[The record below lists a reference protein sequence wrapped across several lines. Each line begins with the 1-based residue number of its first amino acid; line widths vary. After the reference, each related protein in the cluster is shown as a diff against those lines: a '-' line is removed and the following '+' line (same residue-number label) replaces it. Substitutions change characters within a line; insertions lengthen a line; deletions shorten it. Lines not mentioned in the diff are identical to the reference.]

1 MLGSLTI
8 SVQEIRAKMGLSQSE
23 LAGLAGISTR
33 AIQSYEQEWRQPSE
47 LVERMLLLLLLAH
60 RHGARLSRLRCWEQK
75 ECSPGVRKKC
85 IAYVTR
91 QGHLCWFLTGT
102 MCEGQR
108 QESWSDK
115 LRLCLDC
122 SFMQRLFMRP
132 VVCHRR
138 ASSRSS
144 STHRSGDDGEA
155 AGARGGGRFFV
166 W

>member
-1 MLGSLTI
+1 MLGSLKI
-8 SVQEIRAKMGLSQSE
+8 SVQEIRAEMGLSQSE

-47 LVERMLLLLLLAH
+47 LVERMLLLLLMAH
-60 RHGARLSRLRCWEQK
+60 RHGARLSGFRCWKQK
-75 ECSPGVRKKC
+75 ACSPGVREKC

-122 SFMQRLFMRP
+122 SFMQGLLRP
-132 VVCHRR
+132 VKAKAHIRVAQRR
-138 ASSRSS
+138 RVSS
-144 STHRSGDDGEA
+144 SSA
-155 AGARGGGRFFV
+155 ARLS
-166 W
+166 

>member
-1 MLGSLTI
+1 MLGSLKI
-8 SVQEIRAKMGLSQSE
+8 RVQEIRAEMGLSQSE

-47 LVERMLLLLLLAH
+47 LVERMLLLLLMAH
-60 RHGARLSRLRCWEQK
+60 RHGARLSRLRCWAQK
-75 ECSPGVRKKC
+75 ACAPGVREKC

-122 SFMQRLFMRP
+122 SFMQGLLRP
-132 VVCHRR
+132 VKAKAHIRVAQRR
-138 ASSRSS
+138 RVSS
-144 STHRSGDDGEA
+144 SSA
-155 AGARGGGRFFV
+155 ARLS
-166 W
+166 

>member
-1 MLGSLTI
+1 VLASLKMT
-8 SVQEIRAKMGLSQSE
+8 VREIRAEMGLSQFE

-33 AIQSYEQEWRQPSE
+33 AIQSYEQAWRQPSE
-47 LVERMLLLLLLAH
+47 LVERMLLLLLMGH
-60 RHGARLSRLRCWEQK
+60 RHGAGLSRFRCWERK
-75 ECSPGVRKKC
+75 ECSPGVREKC

-122 SFMQRLFMRP
+122 SFMQGLLRP
-132 VVCHRR
+132 VKAKAHIRVAQRR
-138 ASSRSS
+138 RVSS
-144 STHRSGDDGEA
+144 SSA
-155 AGARGGGRFFV
+155 ARLS
-166 W
+166 

>member
-1 MLGSLTI
+1 MLGSLKKR
-8 SVQEIRAKMGLSQSE
+8 VQEIRAEMGLSQSE

-47 LVERMLLLLLLAH
+47 LVERMLLLLLMAH
-60 RHGARLSRLRCWEQK
+60 RHGARLSRFRCWEQK
-75 ECSPGVRKKC
+75 ECSPNVREKC

-122 SFMQRLFMRP
+122 SFMQGLLRP
-132 VVCHRR
+132 VKAKAHIRVAQRR
-138 ASSRSS
+138 RVSS
-144 STHRSGDDGEA
+144 SSA
-155 AGARGGGRFFV
+155 ARLS
-166 W
+166 

>member
-1 MLGSLTI
+1 MLGSLKI
-8 SVQEIRAKMGLSQSE
+8 SVQEIRAEMGLSQSE

-47 LVERMLLLLLLAH
+47 LVERILLLLVVAH
-60 RHGARLSRLRCWEQK
+60 RHGSRLSGFRCWEQN
-75 ECSPGVRKKC
+75 ECSPGVREKC
-85 IAYVTR
+85 IAYVTG

-122 SFMQRLFMRP
+122 SFMQGLLRP
-132 VVCHRR
+132 VK
-138 ASSRSS
+138 AK
-144 STHRSGDDGEA
+144 THIRVTQ
-155 AGARGGGRFFV
+155 R
-166 W
+166 